1 MPQLPRQGVAISMSE
16 AGQLSL
22 DQALATVSSHADHR
36 WVVSARKAVAHVAAS
51 GKPFTTDEVWDALGA
66 EWDVSTHERRALGAV
81 MRWAVRRGICEPTD
95 DYRPSSRPECHKR
108 PVRVWRRPPREIS
121 WAA

>member
-1 MPQLPRQGVAISMSE
+1 MSD

-22 DQALATVSSHADHR
+22 DQALATVDQHANVM
-36 WVVSARKAVAHVAAS
+36 WVRAAREALKHVAAT
-51 GKPFTTDEVWDALGA
+51 KAVFTADDVWHELVRV
-66 EWDVSTHERRALGAV
+66 DVYTHDPRALGAV
-81 MRWAVRRGICEPTD
+81 MRWGVGAGVCEPTD
-95 DYRPSSRPECHKR
+95 DYRPSLRPECHKR